1 MKLNNKKQNFILLT
15 KRGRNA
21 LSVRRSVLLCLSV
34 TAIIFIM
41 TGCRTH
47 RKGQKLHGTPVS
59 EYVVPA
65 NVSAGQQELVDEAMT
80 WLGTPYKYSW
90 QIKGKGTDCSGMV
103 VEVYGHIGVDG
114 LPRNSAKQ
122 AEYCRN
128 LKAKDV
134 EVGDLVFF
142 ATGKDPHKISHV
154 GIMLDK
160 DNFIH
165 ASTSKGVVI
174 SQISTPYYTR
184 TFKQYGRV
192 PGFEKV
198 LEGSKISSEKNINK
212 HNNKKNSVK
221 KESSK
226 KSGGKKSGR
235 RRKIKS

>member
-1 MKLNNKKQNFILLT
+1 M
-15 KRGRNA
+15 A
-21 LSVRRSVLLCLSV
+21 V
-34 TAIIFIM
+34 IFIM

-59 EYVVPA
+59 EYVVPSGI
-65 NVSAGQQELVDEAMT
+65 SAGQQELVDEAMT

-122 AEYCRN
+122 AEYCRS

-174 SQISTPYYTR
+174 SQVSTPYYSR

-198 LEGSKISSEKNINK
+198 LKGTKVSSNNEENV
-212 HNNKKNSVK
+212 NKKTSVK

-226 KSGGKKSGR
+226 KSSIKKSGR
-235 RRKIKS
+235 RRKAKSRPE

>member
-1 MKLNNKKQNFILLT
+1 MKRNNKKQIFISLAKECRCALL
-15 KRGRNA
+15 
-21 LSVRRSVLLCLSV
+21 VRSVLLCLSV
-34 TAIIFIM
+34 SAIIFIM
-41 TGCRTH
+41 AGCRTQ
-47 RKGQKLHGTPVS
+47 RKGQKLHGTAVS
-59 EYVVPA
+59 EYVVPPG
-65 NVSAGQQELVDEAMT
+65 VSAGQQELVDEAMT

-103 VEVYGHIGVDG
+103 VEVYGYIGVDG

-174 SQISTPYYTR
+174 SQVSTPYYTR
-184 TFKQYGRV
+184 TFRQYGRV

-198 LEGSKISSEKNINK
+198 LKKASKVNDSERNIDKKKDINK
-212 HNNKKNSVK
+212 EKSK
-221 KESSK
+221 K
-226 KSGGKKSGR
+226 KSGSKKGVR

>member
-15 KRGRNA
+15 KRGRNV
-21 LSVRRSVLLCLSV
+21 LSVRRSVLLCLRV

-47 RKGQKLHGTPVS
+47 RKGQKLHGTPVN

-65 NVSAGQQELVDEAMT
+65 NVSAGQQELVDEAMN

>member
-1 MKLNNKKQNFILLT
+1 MILNSR
-15 KRGRNA
+15 KRVSIVVPY
-21 LSVRRSVLLCLSV
+21 LVM
-34 TAIIFIM
+34 AIMVITMI
-41 TGCRTH
+41 GCHTH
-47 RKGQKLHGTPVS
+47 RKGQKLHGNPVS
-59 EYVVPA
+59 EYVAPSG
-65 NVSAGQQELVDEAMT
+65 VSAAQQRLIDEAMT

-103 VEVYGHIGVDG
+103 VGVYGCIGIAG

-154 GIMLDK
+154 GIMLDN

-184 TFKQYGRV
+184 TFKQYGRIPDFDKV
-192 PGFEKV
+192 LKGEKV
-198 LEGSKISSEKNINK
+198 TDTDKSDKGHDKKSSAKKKNKGSKDSDKKSKS
-212 HNNKKNSVK
+212 KKNTK
-221 KESSK
+221 KKSKSK
-226 KSGGKKSGR
+226 KSIR
-235 RRKIKS
+235 RRK